1 MKSFKKI
8 AVTVLAAVMMLL
20 MSTTVFAANSPV
32 KTSFNA
38 SLSKKTVTYNTKK
51 QAPKV
56 VVKDANGKTIKAK
69 YYKVTY
75 NKKGFKNAGTYK
87 VTITGKG
94 KYAGF
99 KQTLTYK
106 IKAKSQKVTI
116 KKDTFSTTKK
126 SVKKKAKSVGTIKA
140 TVKTKG
146 AKVTYTTNNTKIK
159 VSKRGKITV
168 AKGTKKGIYQIKVTV
183 KAKNYKTVT
192 KYIKVTVK

>member
-1 MKSFKKI
+1 MHIIEESYLQTF
-8 AVTVLAAVMMLL
+8 
-20 MSTTVFAANSPV
+20 SH
-32 KTSFNA
+32 
-38 SLSKKTVTYNTKK
+38 SLV
-51 QAPKV
+51 
-56 VVKDANGKTIKAK
+56 
-69 YYKVTY
+69 
-75 NKKGFKNAGTYK
+75 
-87 VTITGKG
+87 TGKG

-140 TVKTKG
+140 AVKTKG

-159 VSKRGKITV
+159 VSKSGKITV

-192 KYIKVTVK
+192 KYVKVTVK